1 MKSIVEIFEKK
12 GWALYSS
19 NTGIQDDL
27 NEIIVRGKASEL
39 NIGWYYLI
47 LPLAFRDSGPNEVWD
62 HIDFLRSVNKF
73 PKFRLNKETFEINGL
88 ILESDAIH
96 LIPTNKNGYN
106 IEIKSENIEEALKYG
121 FLNNNIFYFPS
132 IEKLIEV
139 IGLPPQ
145 QTPVLDGQLRWEM
158 VWDDKDGKGIAFPSE
173 PSKLLYRGQVKR
185 YQPCYPSMARQNPQN
200 VNNMLSLSQSA
211 KIDIIVSLVKGYWF
225 TEVIEETPQFKWAN
239 TQNLKLNKWALAQ
252 HYELPTGLL
261 DITQSIEVAAFF
273 ACCKLK
279 DGEYFPVGEEEDE
292 GIIYSIDYGLI
303 PEHKRSAVKAIGQQ
317 VFPRPNRQ
325 WGWTY
330 ECLLGENFDM
340 LPFVTKFIFKHNK
353 EQSERVF
360 KKFDEGLHLFPDDPF
375 ATVANKIKYSPVIPF
390 QLTVDAIN
398 DLLSDEYGLKGE
410 DGETLLQL
418 VQQKIS
424 TTQDVISIIDD
435 GLMQKLESVW
445 SVNQKSFFD
454 SVGFRLVRTRKD
466 IEPE

>member
-1 MKSIVEIFEKK
+1 MKSILEIFEKK

-19 NTGIQDDL
+19 NNEFQDDL
-27 NEIIVRGKASEL
+27 NKIIINGKASEL
-39 NIGWYYLI
+39 NIGWYYRV
-47 LPLAFRDSGPNEVWD
+47 LPLAFRDSDPNEVCD

-96 LIPTNKNGYN
+96 LIPMNKNGYN
-106 IEIKSENIEEALKYG
+106 IEIKSENIEEALKYD

-145 QTPVLDGQLRWEM
+145 QTSVLDGQLRWEM

-200 VNNMLSLSQSA
+200 VNNMLDLPLNV
-211 KIDIIVSLVKGYWF
+211 KIDTIVSLVKGYWF
-225 TEVIEETPQFKWAN
+225 MEVIEETPQFRWAN

-292 GIIYSIDYGLI
+292 GIIYAIDHRFI
-303 PEHKRSAVKAIGQQ
+303 PEQKKSAVKPIGQQ
-317 VFPRPNRQ
+317 VFPRPNQQ

-340 LPFVTKFIFKHNK
+340 LPFVSKFIFKHNK
-353 EQSERVF
+353 EQSERIFNKF
-360 KKFDEGLHLFPDDPF
+360 KKGLHLFPNDPF
-375 ATVANKIKYSPVIPF
+375 AKVANKIKYSTIIPF
-390 QLTVDAIN
+390 QLTVDTIN
-398 DLLSDEYGLKGE
+398 DLLSDEYGLNWE
-410 DGETLLQL
+410 DADALLQL
-418 VQQKIS
+418 VQQKFS
-424 TTQDVISIIDD
+424 TTKDVISIIDD
-435 GLMQKLESVW
+435 QLKQELENVW
-445 SVNQKSFFD
+445 SANKESFFNN
-454 SVGFRLVRTRKD
+454 VGFGIVRTRKN
-466 IEPE
+466 IGSE